1 MSEQQQVNICQHNQ
15 TGFCKFREKCQ
26 NKHENTLCENTEH
39 CGKDSCSKRHPKV
52 CRNFSNN
59 GICRHKEK
67 CAYKHVQSENQ
78 TDLNEQIKQGL
89 LKHEEVNTRRNLI
102 QYMALELS
110 KNVSKEVTVIETSEE
125 NLEDA
130 KEIEDAHCEIKV
142 KCEKCEFT
150 CDKVITLNKHMNTK
164 HMQEKVKNYTGNKKG
179 NTEKFLCDKCQLS
192 FKKKRDLTKHMD
204 SVHKISE
211 GSTELGNKSS
221 TNENKESAC
230 KCTHDTVCDYC
241 LETDGWVY

>member
-1 MSEQQQVNICQHNQ
+1 MQNFQQQWNLQ
-15 TGFCKFREKCQ
+15 TQR
-26 NKHENTLCENTEH
+26 
-39 CGKDSCSKRHPKV
+39 
-52 CRNFSNN
+52 
-59 GICRHKEK
+59 K

-89 LKHEEVNTRRNLI
+89 LKHEMDIQLLNEEANTLRNLV

-110 KNVSKEVTVIETSEE
+110 KNFSKEVIVIETNEVGNWEE
-125 NLEDA
+125 A
-130 KEIEDAHCEIKV
+130 TEIDVAHCEIKV
-142 KCEKCEFT
+142 KCEKCEIT
-150 CDKVITLNKHMNTK
+150 SVKVITLNKHMNTK
-164 HMQEKVKNYTGNKKG
+164 HMHGKVQNYTVNKKG

-192 FKKKRDLTKHMD
+192 FKKKKDLTKHMD

-211 GSTELGNKSS
+211 GSTELRNKSS
-221 TNENKESAC
+221 KNENKESAC